1 MANAVNYQ
9 LNIKSPDD
17 NIEDVE
23 EEELVR
29 RKQHD
34 VALIAEMYHTSSL
47 YHDDVLDKAELRRA
61 KTSVNHLWG
70 QRSSVYGGIFTLC
83 VSNKM
88 LAQIRDPEVSIY
100 CTYYL
105 V

>member
-1 MANAVNYQ
+1 MADAVNYQ

-17 NIEDVE
+17 NIEDEV

-61 KTSVNHLWG
+61 KTSVNHQWG
-70 QRSSVYGGIFTLC
+70 QRSSVFGGVYTLC
-83 VSNKM
+83 VSNKI
-88 LAQIRDPEVSIY
+88 LSQIRDPEVSR
-100 CTYYL
+100 
-105 V
+105 

>member
-1 MANAVNYQ
+1 MANAVNFE
-9 LNIKSPDD
+9 LKIKSPDD
-17 NIEDVE
+17 NIEDKE
-23 EEELVR
+23 KEELVR

-34 VALIAEMYHTSSL
+34 VALVAEMYHTSSL

-70 QRSSVYGGIFTLC
+70 QRSSIFGGIYTLC

-88 LAQIRDPEVSIY
+88 LSQIRDPEVSIY
-100 CTYYL
+100 LYL
-105 V
+105 L

>member
-1 MANAVNYQ
+1 MADAVNYQ

-61 KTSVNHLWG
+61 KTSVNHQWG
-70 QRSSVYGGIFTLC
+70 QRSSVFGGVYTLC
-83 VSNKM
+83 VSNKI
-88 LAQIRDPEVSIY
+88 LSQIRDPEVSQ
-100 CTYYL
+100 
-105 V
+105 

>member
-1 MANAVNYQ
+1 MADAVNFE
-9 LNIKSPDD
+9 LKIKSLDD
-17 NIEDVE
+17 NIENKE
-23 EEELVR
+23 KEELVR

-34 VALIAEMYHTSSL
+34 VALVAEMYHTSSL

-70 QRSSVYGGIFTLC
+70 QRSSVYGGLFTLC
-83 VSNKM
+83 VSNKI

-100 CTYYL
+100 L
-105 V
+105 FSLGD

>member
-1 MANAVNYQ
+1 MADAVNYQ

-17 NIEDVE
+17 NIEDIE

-61 KTSVNHLWG
+61 KTSVNHRWG
-70 QRSSVYGGIFTLC
+70 QRSSVFGGVYTLC
-83 VSNKM
+83 VSNKI
-88 LAQIRDPEVSIY
+88 LSQIRDPEVNR
-100 CTYYL
+100 
-105 V
+105 

>member
-1 MANAVNYQ
+1 MADAVNYQ

-61 KTSVNHLWG
+61 KTSANHLWG
-70 QRSSVYGGIFTLC
+70 QRSSIFGGIYTLC
-83 VSNKM
+83 VANKM
-88 LAQIRDPEVSIY
+88 LSQFRDPEVSIY
-100 CTYYL
+100 CTYM
-105 V
+105 

>member
-1 MANAVNYQ
+1 MANAVNFE
-9 LNIKSPDD
+9 LKIKSPDD
-17 NIEDVE
+17 SIGNKED
-23 EEELVR
+23 EELVC

-34 VALIAEMYHTSSL
+34 VALVAEMYHTSSL

-70 QRSSVYGGIFTLC
+70 QRSSIFGGIYTLC

-88 LAQIRDPEVSIY
+88 LSQIRDPEVSIY
-100 CTYYL
+100 LYL
-105 V
+105 L

>member
-1 MANAVNYQ
+1 MADAVNFE
-9 LNIKSPDD
+9 LKIKSLDD
-17 NIEDVE
+17 NIENKE
-23 EEELVR
+23 KEELVR

-34 VALIAEMYHTSSL
+34 VALVAEMYHTSSL

-70 QRSSVYGGIFTLC
+70 QRSSVYGGLFTLC
-83 VSNKM
+83 VSNKI

-100 CTYYL
+100 L
-105 V
+105 PII